1 MKKKV
6 LFIMYNL
13 ELGGAEKS
21 LISILNNMDYTRYE
35 VDLFLY
41 EHSGELIE
49 QLPKEVTL
57 LPEIKKYATLCNST
71 KETFKDGYI
80 RLGTVRTISKYHANL
95 RKLPLAYDQYL
106 YRYGS
111 KLMEKLSKEYDTA
124 ISNIWPHNLVVEK
137 VNARRKIGWIHTD
150 YSQMKVDYDMDFK
163 ILNKLDFIVAV
174 SNQCKE
180 VMDKIYPQ
188 LKSKIVIIE
197 NIVSKDVITKLAEE
211 PLKEINEF
219 KSRDIK
225 LLTVARLHPE
235 KGVDRAVEAAKK
247 LKDEGKCFKWYII
260 GYGAQEKELLKRS
273 KELGIEKEVRFLGK
287 KINPYPYFKSCDIY
301 VQPSRYEGK
310 AITITEAKFFNKPIV
325 ITDYNSAKD
334 QIDHGK
340 NGLIVENSTQGVY
353 EGIKELMEN
362 TTIMEKFE
370 ENLKKDG
377 ISITNE
383 IEKIYNLMQNN
394 NKI

>member
-1 MKKKV
+1 MEEFKLKKKV

-35 VDLFLY
+35 IDLFLY

-57 LPEIKKYATLCNST
+57 LPEIKKYATLCGST
-71 KETFKDGYI
+71 KKTFKDGYI
-80 RLGTVRTISKYHANL
+80 RLGIVRTISKYHANF

-137 VNARRKIGWIHTD
+137 VKARRKIGWIHTD

-163 ILNKLDFIVAV
+163 ILNKLDLIVAV

-197 NIVSKDVITKLAEE
+197 NIVLKDVITKLAEE

-247 LKDEGKCFKWYII
+247 LKDEGKNFKWFII
-260 GYGAQEKELLKRS
+260 GYGAQEKELLKRV

-310 AITITEAKFFNKPIV
+310 AITITEAKLFNKPIV

-340 NGLIVENSTQGVY
+340 NGLVVENSTQGIY

-362 TTIMEKFE
+362 ATIMEKFE
-370 ENLKKDG
+370 ESLKKDVINT
-377 ISITNE
+377 ISY
-383 IEKIYNLMQNN
+383 IEKIYSLM
-394 NKI
+394 

>member
-1 MKKKV
+1 MEEFKLKKKV

-57 LPEIKKYATLCNST
+57 LPEIKKYATLCGST
-71 KETFKDGYI
+71 KKTFKDGYI
-80 RLGTVRTISKYHANL
+80 RLGAVRTISKYHANF
-95 RKLPLAYDQYL
+95 RKIPLAYDQYL

-137 VNARRKIGWIHTD
+137 VKARRKIGWIHTD

-163 ILNKLDFIVAV
+163 ILNKLDFIVVV

-180 VMDKIYPQ
+180 IMDRIYPQ
-188 LKSKIVIIE
+188 LKSKIIIVE

-247 LKDEGKCFKWYII
+247 LKDEGKNFKWFII
-260 GYGAQEKELLKRS
+260 GYGAQEKELLKRV

-310 AITITEAKFFNKPIV
+310 AITITEAKLFNKPIV

-340 NGLIVENSTQGVY
+340 NGLVVENSTQGIY

-362 TTIMEKFE
+362 ATIMEKFE
-370 ENLKKDG
+370 ESLKKDVINT
-377 ISITNE
+377 ISY
-383 IEKIYNLMQNN
+383 IEKIYSL
-394 NKI
+394 I

>member
-1 MKKKV
+1 MEEFKLKKKV

-57 LPEIKKYATLCNST
+57 LPEIKKYATLCGST
-71 KETFKDGYI
+71 KKTFKDGYI
-80 RLGTVRTISKYHANL
+80 RLGAIRTISKYHANF
-95 RKLPLAYDQYL
+95 RKIPLAYDQYL

-137 VNARRKIGWIHTD
+137 VKARRKIGWIHTD

-163 ILNKLDFIVAV
+163 ILNKLDFIVVV

-180 VMDKIYPQ
+180 IMDRIYPQ
-188 LKSKIVIIE
+188 LKSKIIIVE

-247 LKDEGKCFKWYII
+247 LKDEGKNFKWFII
-260 GYGAQEKELLKRS
+260 GYGAQEKELLKRV

-310 AITITEAKFFNKPIV
+310 AITITEAKLFNKPIV

-340 NGLIVENSTQGVY
+340 NGLVVENSTQGIY

-370 ENLKKDG
+370 ESLKKDVINT
-377 ISITNE
+377 ISY
-383 IEKIYNLMQNN
+383 IEKIYSLM
-394 NKI
+394 